1 MRNVNATDAELFKAY
16 GDWQLF
22 KTPSKLKA
30 DADALNADIKKH
42 NADVKAANDAY
53 DNQQENIANRKHFRE
68 EQAALTEKVDGTKN
82 ADGEAVGGLLQD
94 LKAQIEA
101 EKDAT
106 TKAQLQKYYNDAVKL
121 SEDIKAFGATIE
133 STYSNLDV
141 KAEATRK
148 SLQKTLTA
156 LNDKYIEL
164 FAAAGGIS
172 PDIDAYKAFA
182 KWTNGKNQNYQ
193 NYLDLQNLYLTYQTA
208 MSQLKGNK
216 GFETVFADAISMVYG
231 RNLTE
236 TYEAIR
242 DLVEVDLTKKTI
254 NLLNITG
261 AAVEAPKVKAAF
273 ELGISQE
280 KNANGE
286 YLEGSLARIAQ
297 QAEAFVKDQNDAKT
311 AADKVVAKLKSLLE
325 ASKKNSV
332 PANFKKDF
340 DSKVSAANSA
350 ISAIEGLINAA
361 YGNIEAGKSLSEA
374 TYAGSVKNLTWDSKG
389 NPSCTTQKQI
399 DIDNYLSGIQPVVD
413 AATNFANLQSEVA
426 RVDIDGMLANIV
438 KKDYD
443 ELDKAIAALTPDNYK
458 KPSDPKKNFLNAEDI
473 NAKIATV
480 SQLVLGTDTEIGL
493 VDAFDM
499 ANCDNEI
506 EALESFIENAKV
518 VDGAKDLNSKNV
530 QVDFSKKTYT
540 DKMFVTVK
548 VNNKD
553 TKVSFS
559 DRAKTFANQV
569 AAAVKDNEGS
579 SRATRDAIV
588 KIGQSADVVALQ
600 TAIANLRAE
609 FNAALANANVRAAQ
623 NAFDTAKGA
632 LSQIANSD
640 PENPYHTYIKDEDGN
655 EVPLDLTAALD
666 PATKGLKKIT
676 DALTAALGQS
686 TVAKQESECAKLYNS
701 VNSFLDKEIKNLNN
715 AYKDA
720 INNVNA
726 YNALVEAAKAINAEA
741 INVVRVFNN
750 NNSFKQGM
758 ANTAWDFYD
767 KKIGDATK
775 RNGGFEKTAKDIN
788 DAIAKAVTAKEVKD
802 NAYSQ
807 KAALE
812 ARINALDGEMDDLI
826 KAITANEAAHN
837 ELLGESEVVRQ
848 LIDQLDEKL
857 AANGGYNPWET
868 ETKEVSDLLLKAN
881 QAITASYN
889 KGESDAAKVSQLA
902 ALAEVKVKANS
913 IIEKFNSDYTN
924 EIRKQNEALFAEGWS
939 GDKGAY
945 GSLYKTYTDAVDA
958 ATNYELLK
966 NRGYKNYVN
975 SYKHGVDENGKDIVG
990 YGNIAELTKY
1000 INLLNEVNVKANK
1013 YKEDL
1018 TKDDKNPKLVNKTD
1032 KDYAE
1037 CLATAATY
1045 KQAIENIAAEMK
1057 DRVDKS
1063 GHDYYA
1069 QEQLRALTAKG
1080 FNTALLS
1087 ANGIVTITDE
1097 KEQLKDGKNTK
1108 VKYEYKGADVAIKAT
1123 NDAYKAATDA
1133 YPKAKNI
1140 GLDMDGIAN
1149 NLDKVQKFTAAQIN
1163 EIGAT
1168 QWAKNVEF
1176 VDARIDAWT
1185 ADMATFL
1192 QDQDRNDVKNGNTVT
1207 KKGNLTKFNEAIKA
1221 IADHK
1226 ATVAKNISEGGKYIT
1241 LNDNETSTNQLGGW
1255 VTVLNQKYD
1264 ALYTIYKAARDNHQA
1279 NKAAAD
1285 QYNAYMTGLVAAD
1298 GCQTLFN
1305 ELKAFT
1311 NSLAASNDTYAGAKD
1326 ALDEIIKEIKDNQAD
1341 YTSAKTKIDGM
1352 IADFKASLSSYYSSV
1367 ASAELAALRSQH
1379 TIVNSALNEA
1389 YVSGIEGFEGYQKE
1403 VNDLNA
1409 QLFGSAEGL
1418 ATAIAKAQ
1426 AADTAQGIIDG
1437 VKALGPDMRAMEA
1450 KLASLEVTL
1459 KKNNPLPGV
1468 INTLNEKY
1476 DAVKAIVDK
1485 ANGIVNSFDD
1495 VVKKNFAD
1503 FTASDYAAKLDAVK
1517 TSYSTAGN
1525 ITLMQQENYV
1535 LAMTEIE
1542 DAVSAALVDIEA
1554 TKALVDKSQAVFD
1567 NLKGQYD
1574 KLLKN
1579 RNDLSDLVAGYEYY
1593 VYGGENKYTEEELAT
1608 LYPNEETR
1616 ANLSELQKYN
1626 TKKQTDKY
1634 EGYFAQVDALLAD
1647 ALKTI
1652 SDKNANADVK
1662 KRLTDADN
1670 LDKWLNGYKDKDNN
1684 DVTGLNKLLGELIEQ
1699 NVTDEEGKGAEVV
1712 WKVEGNNVK
1721 AAISN
1726 PFILDEVKAALIAKA
1741 KEVGAAREAIK
1752 KGQPD
1757 ASKKI
1762 TQADVNK
1769 AYAAALDKV
1778 IKDLR
1783 AITAEAVENTFKPG
1797 DLNGDGNT
1805 NVFDV
1810 SEYAGLLA
1818 NSVSY
1823 EDLLAESAVKAKAA
1837 DLNYDKKL
1845 TVGDLVLLSRLANND
1860 LDESV
1865 FLPKTEATG
1874 VITTSLVSREAGIS
1888 RYAVNVRNT
1897 SALVAGQID
1906 LVLSEGMTVIDI
1918 QGAERTGAHNIITAD
1933 DNKRVVIS
1941 NMDSQAIEGND
1952 GAVIYVEVF
1961 GDGKFDVDNAIF
1973 AERTSAE
1980 VRLAKPDGTSGIEDT
1995 VIDNNGGLK
2004 QRIYNAAGQALRGLQ
2019 RGVNIIRNADGTVT
2033 KEYHK

>member
-1 MRNVNATDAELFKAY
+1 M
-16 GDWQLF
+16 
-22 KTPSKLKA
+22 
-30 DADALNADIKKH
+30 
-42 NADVKAANDAY
+42 
-53 DNQQENIANRKHFRE
+53 
-68 EQAALTEKVDGTKN
+68 
-82 ADGEAVGGLLQD
+82 
-94 LKAQIEA
+94 
-101 EKDAT
+101 
-106 TKAQLQKYYNDAVKL
+106 
-121 SEDIKAFGATIE
+121 
-133 STYSNLDV
+133 
-141 KAEATRK
+141 
-148 SLQKTLTA
+148 
-156 LNDKYIEL
+156 
-164 FAAAGGIS
+164 
-172 PDIDAYKAFA
+172 
-182 KWTNGKNQNYQ
+182 
-193 NYLDLQNLYLTYQTA
+193 
-208 MSQLKGNK
+208 
-216 GFETVFADAISMVYG
+216 
-231 RNLTE
+231 
-236 TYEAIR
+236 
-242 DLVEVDLTKKTI
+242 
-254 NLLNITG
+254 
-261 AAVEAPKVKAAF
+261 
-273 ELGISQE
+273 
-280 KNANGE
+280 
-286 YLEGSLARIAQ
+286 
-297 QAEAFVKDQNDAKT
+297 
-311 AADKVVAKLKSLLE
+311 
-325 ASKKNSV
+325 
-332 PANFKKDF
+332 
-340 DSKVSAANSA
+340 
-350 ISAIEGLINAA
+350 
-361 YGNIEAGKSLSEA
+361 
-374 TYAGSVKNLTWDSKG
+374 
-389 NPSCTTQKQI
+389 
-399 DIDNYLSGIQPVVD
+399 
-413 AATNFANLQSEVA
+413 
-426 RVDIDGMLANIV
+426 
-438 KKDYD
+438 
-443 ELDKAIAALTPDNYK
+443 
-458 KPSDPKKNFLNAEDI
+458 
-473 NAKIATV
+473 
-480 SQLVLGTDTEIGL
+480 
-493 VDAFDM
+493 
-499 ANCDNEI
+499 
-506 EALESFIENAKV
+506 
-518 VDGAKDLNSKNV
+518 
-530 QVDFSKKTYT
+530 
-540 DKMFVTVK
+540 
-548 VNNKD
+548 
-553 TKVSFS
+553 
-559 DRAKTFANQV
+559 
-569 AAAVKDNEGS
+569 
-579 SRATRDAIV
+579 
-588 KIGQSADVVALQ
+588 
-600 TAIANLRAE
+600 
-609 FNAALANANVRAAQ
+609 
-623 NAFDTAKGA
+623 
-632 LSQIANSD
+632 
-640 PENPYHTYIKDEDGN
+640 
-655 EVPLDLTAALD
+655 
-666 PATKGLKKIT
+666 
-676 DALTAALGQS
+676 
-686 TVAKQESECAKLYNS
+686 
-701 VNSFLDKEIKNLNN
+701 
-715 AYKDA
+715 
-720 INNVNA
+720 
-726 YNALVEAAKAINAEA
+726 
-741 INVVRVFNN
+741 
-750 NNSFKQGM
+750 
-758 ANTAWDFYD
+758 
-767 KKIGDATK
+767 
-775 RNGGFEKTAKDIN
+775 
-788 DAIAKAVTAKEVKD
+788 
-802 NAYSQ
+802 
-807 KAALE
+807 
-812 ARINALDGEMDDLI
+812 
-826 KAITANEAAHN
+826 
-837 ELLGESEVVRQ
+837 
-848 LIDQLDEKL
+848 
-857 AANGGYNPWET
+857 
-868 ETKEVSDLLLKAN
+868 
-881 QAITASYN
+881 
-889 KGESDAAKVSQLA
+889 
-902 ALAEVKVKANS
+902 
-913 IIEKFNSDYTN
+913 
-924 EIRKQNEALFAEGWS
+924 
-939 GDKGAY
+939 
-945 GSLYKTYTDAVDA
+945 DA

-966 NRGYKNYVN
+966 NRAYKNFVN
-975 SYKHGVDENGKDIVG
+975 EDTHTYTDDETGESKTITG
-990 YGNIAELTKY
+990 FGNIAELTKY
-1000 INLLNEVNVKANK
+1000 IDLLNEINLKANK
-1013 YKEDL
+1013 YKNEL
-1018 TKDDKNPKLVNKTD
+1018 TKDDKNPVLLSESHSE
-1032 KDYAE
+1032 YAK
-1037 CLATAATY
+1037 CLAAAATY
-1045 KQAIENIAAEMK
+1045 KTAIKKIA
-1057 DRVDKS
+1057 DRMRSFVDES
-1063 GHDYYA
+1063 A
-1069 QEQLRALTAKG
+1069 QKFYSDPKLGQPRALVAKN
-1080 FNTALLS
+1080 FNATLLS

-1149 NLDKVQKFTAAQIN
+1149 NLDKVQKFTPDQIN

-1168 QWAKNVEF
+1168 QWAKNIEF
-1176 VDARIDAWT
+1176 VEARIASWT

-1192 QDQDRNDVKNGNTVT
+1192 QDKDRNDVKNGNTVT
-1207 KKGNLTKFNEAIKA
+1207 KKGNLTLFNEAVKDV
-1221 IADHK
+1221 ADYK
-1226 ATVAKNISEGGKYIT
+1226 VTVAKNISDGGKYIT
-1241 LNDNETSTNQLGGW
+1241 LNAEDGTSTNQLVTW
-1255 VTVLNQKYD
+1255 VADLTQKYN
-1264 ALYTIYKAARDNHQA
+1264 AIETVYKAARDNHQA

-1305 ELKAFT
+1305 ELKSFT
-1311 NSLAASNDTYAGAKD
+1311 NSLAASNDTYAGAKQ
-1326 ALDEIIKEIKDNQAD
+1326 ALDEITKAIKDHQAD
-1341 YTSAKTKIDGM
+1341 YKTENVEVENEDKTKVLVSAKTYIDGL
-1352 IADFKASLSSYYSSV
+1352 ISDFKASLSSYYSSV

-1389 YVSGIEGFEGYQKE
+1389 YVNGIEGFEDYQKE
-1403 VNDLNA
+1403 VNALNA

-1495 VVKKNFAD
+1495 VVKKNFAA

-1525 ITLMQQENYV
+1525 ITLMQQENYE

-1542 DAVSAALVDIEA
+1542 DAVSKALVDIEA

-1567 NLKGQYD
+1567 TLKGQYD

-1593 VYGGENKYTEEELAT
+1593 VYGANNKYTEEELAT

-1626 TKKQTDKY
+1626 TKVQTDKY

-1652 SDKNANADVK
+1652 TDKNANADVK

-1670 LDKWLNGYKDKDNN
+1670 LDNWLNGYKDKDNK

-1699 NVTDEEGKGAEVV
+1699 NVTNEEGEGAEVV